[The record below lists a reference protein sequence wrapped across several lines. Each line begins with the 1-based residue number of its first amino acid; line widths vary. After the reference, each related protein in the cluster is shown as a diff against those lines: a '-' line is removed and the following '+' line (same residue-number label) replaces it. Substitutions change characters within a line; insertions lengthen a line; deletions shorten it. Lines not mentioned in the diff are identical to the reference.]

1 VECRDSAVTAHFNKI
16 CCRCFPSGTGKVN
29 FDGFCRIAAH
39 FLEEEDSEAMQEE
52 LKEAFRLYDR
62 EGKSRINGELN
73 YLRECWQ
80 HKYMWVLVLK
90 YVVHTCTAL
99 VYTVKNS

>member
-1 VECRDSAVTAHFNKI
+1 VH
-16 CCRCFPSGTGKVN
+16 CFPSGTGKVN

-62 EGKSRINGELN
+62 EGKIQNKSLIRLSVGKLA
-73 YLRECWQ
+73 
-80 HKYMWVLVLK
+80 
-90 YVVHTCTAL
+90 T
-99 VYTVKNS
+99 

>member
-1 VECRDSAVTAHFNKI
+1 LCNAGIKQSLFALIR
-16 CCRCFPSGTGKVN
+16 CLRCFPSGTGKVN

-62 EGKSRINGELN
+62 EGKFRINGKL
-73 YLRECWQ
+73 
-80 HKYMWVLVLK
+80 
-90 YVVHTCTAL
+90 
-99 VYTVKNS
+99 

>member
-1 VECRDSAVTAHFNKI
+1 LYLQ
-16 CCRCFPSGTGKVN
+16 SGTGKVN

-62 EGKSRINGELN
+62 EGK
-73 YLRECWQ
+73 LR
-80 HKYMWVLVLK
+80 
-90 YVVHTCTAL
+90 T
-99 VYTVKNS
+99 TVFQVWAPAEGGTSPGLFLEESTRKKERRKFSIY